1 MSLNNFYPDN
11 NNFYSD
17 NSNQLALYQA
27 DANTSSDQ
35 KTKSPALALAAV
47 SAFSSLLGAADTI
60 SGGPEE
66 RARKNMRYQS
76 ELNDTASRK
85 NYQRSIEMWKM
96 QNEYDTPANQLSR
109 YQAAS
114 VNPNA
119 IISGVTGNS
128 PATMTS
134 PDVSYH
140 APDYNAAL
148 ATQIQ
153 KQALSLQ
160 FANQAADINLKNAQ
174 ANNITKQSESQDITN
189 SFLKQ
194 LLQNQV
200 DVGFADINLK
210 KSQKDLTD
218 EQVYNVYH
226 QTLNIQ
232 ENMHNIRAQT
242 ALIKENIQNVSWKTK
257 LDFQQYM
264 FNDQAFVKLLKK
276 YDLDAN
282 LTAAQISNV
291 RAATQYLWSQVTGQ
305 NLQNSYQRQLNAFG
319 AKTFNDKVSMFRT
332 QRAMLSDQF
341 NFQHIN
347 LESLGKLAPFDNYL
361 NTFNLGATVIRN
373 YLGIPGDFLDLAT
386 KPMSFGTNFVQG
398 VSSMGAKFVP

>member
-1 MSLNNFYPDN
+1 MALNNFYDN
-11 NNFYSD
+11 NNQIS
-17 NSNQLALYQA
+17 AYQA
-27 DANTSSDQ
+27 DANASSADQ
-35 KTKSPALALAAV
+35 TTKSPVLAALAAAGGV
-47 SAFSSLLGAADTI
+47 ASLIGAADTI

-66 RARKNMRYQS
+66 RARKNLRYQS

-85 NYQRSIEMWKM
+85 NFQRSVEMWKM

-134 PDVSYH
+134 PDSSYH
-140 APDYNAAL
+140 APDYNAAV
-148 ATQIQ
+148 ATQLQ

-160 FANQAADINLKNAQ
+160 FASQAADINLKNAQ
-174 ANNITKQSESQDITN
+174 ADNINKQTDAQGITN
-189 SFLKQ
+189 SFLKK
-194 LLQNQV
+194 LYQNQV
-200 DVGFADINLK
+200 DAGFADIDLK
-210 KSQKDLTD
+210 KSQKNLTD

-226 QTLNIQ
+226 QTLEIQ
-232 ENMHNIRAQT
+232 ENMHSIRAQT

-282 LTAAQISNV
+282 LTSAQISNV
-291 RAATQYLWSQVTGQ
+291 RAATQYLWAQITGQ
-305 NLQNSYQRQLNAFG
+305 NLQNSFQRQLNAFG

-332 QRAMLSDQF
+332 QRAMLSDQY

-347 LESLGKLAPFDNYL
+347 LESLAKLAPFDNYL

-398 VSSMGAKFVP
+398 VSSMGGKFVP

>member
-1 MSLNNFYPDN
+1 MALNNFYNDN
-11 NNFYSD
+11 KPTLSD
-17 NSNQLALYQA
+17 YQL
-27 DANTSSDQ
+27 DANSSSESQ
-35 KTKSPALALAAV
+35 QTKSPILTALAAV
-47 SAFSSLLGAADTI
+47 GAVSSLIGAADTI
-60 SGGPEE
+60 SGGPEH
-66 RARKNMRYQS
+66 RARKNMRFQAD
-76 ELNDTASRK
+76 LNDTASRK
-85 NYQRSIEMWKM
+85 NFQRSVEMWKM
-96 QNEYDTPANQLSR
+96 QNEYDTPANQLKR
-109 YQAAS
+109 YQEAS
-114 VNPNA
+114 VNPNT
-119 IISGVTGNS
+119 IISGITGNS
-128 PATMTS
+128 PATMSS

-148 ATQIQ
+148 ATQLQ

-160 FANQAADINLKNAQ
+160 FASQAADINLKNAQ
-174 ANNITKQSESQDITN
+174 ADNINKQTDAQGITN
-189 SFLKQ
+189 NFLKQ
-194 LLQNQV
+194 LYQNQV
-200 DVGFADINLK
+200 DAGFADIEFK
-210 KSQKDLTD
+210 KSQKNLTD

-242 ALIKENIQNVSWKTK
+242 SLIKENINNITWKTK

-264 FNDQAFVKLLKK
+264 FNDQAFTKLLKK

-291 RAATQYLWSQVTGQ
+291 RAATQYLWAQVTGQ

-341 NFQHIN
+341 NYQHIN
-347 LESLGKLAPFDNYL
+347 LESLAKLAPFDNYL

-398 VSSMGAKFVP
+398 VSSMGGKFVP